1 MLFSPV
7 GRKLL
12 SGHLAGGR
20 TSLCTGDAS
29 WLWKKLSLGELPSVL
44 WEGW

>member
-12 SGHLAGGR
+12 SGYLAGGR

-29 WLWKKLSLGELPSVL
+29 WLRKLPSVL